1 MATESSDSG
10 LDELMRLSQQLK
22 KDEHETTQMERQST
36 RHIKKVQSVLGELRA
51 FSISVAIGQL
61 QTVATPEMI
70 EKVNALKGQKGT
82 AELRKL
88 IGNLVYDLEKRIDSM
103 AVANPDIKPIQ
114 RSIKTLAIL
123 VGLLSSLE

>member
-10 LDELMRLSQQLK
+10 LDELMRLSQQFK
-22 KDEHETTQMERQST
+22 KEELETTQMERQST
-36 RHIKKVQSVLGELRA
+36 QHIKKVQSVLGELRA

-61 QTVATPEMI
+61 QTVATSEMI

-82 AELRKL
+82 AELLKL

-103 AVANPDIKPIQ
+103 AVTNPDIKLIQ

>member
-1 MATESSDSG
+1 MAKESSGGG
-10 LDELMRLSQQLK
+10 LDELERLSQQFK
-22 KDEHETTQMERQST
+22 KEDHDAAQMERQST
-36 RHIKKVQSVLGELRA
+36 QHIKKVQSVLGELRA

-61 QTVATPEMI
+61 QLVATPEMI

-88 IGNLVYDLEKRIDSM
+88 IGNLANDMERRIDRI
-103 AVANPDIKPIQ
+103 AVSNPDMKQ
-114 RSIKTLAIL
+114 FASSIKTLAIL

>member
-10 LDELMRLSQQLK
+10 LDELTRSSQQLK
-22 KDEHETTQMERQST
+22 RDEHETTQFERQST
-36 RHIKKVQSVLGELRA
+36 QHIKKVQSVLGELRA

-61 QTVATPEMI
+61 QTVATSEMI
-70 EKVNALKGQKGT
+70 EKVTALKGQKGT

-88 IGNLVYDLEKRIDSM
+88 IGNLVYDMEKGIDSM
-103 AVANPDIKPIQ
+103 AVANPNIKPIQ